1 MRESKQLTRRQ
12 QQILDFVRRSV
23 HVHGYPPT
31 VREIARRVG
40 LASPSTVQYHLD
52 ALGRL
57 GYLQRVPGHPRALQ
71 VAHSPASST
80 PVASVEPP
88 GAPASV
94 LRPQRVASI
103 ELPVGASD
111 EGEQASVPLVGRIA
125 AGAPITAEQHVE
137 DVVTLPARFTGR
149 GQLFMLEVHGDS
161 MVDAAICDGD
171 FVVVRAQ
178 PEAEDGEI
186 VAAMLEGEATVK
198 VLSREDGHVRLLPRN
213 PAYAPIPADDAVILG
228 KVVTVI
234 RSL

>member
-1 MRESKQLTRRQ
+1 MRASKQLTPRQ
-12 QQILDFVRRSV
+12 QQILDVVRQSV
-23 HVHGYPPT
+23 RTQGYPPT
-31 VREIARRVG
+31 VREIAQRVG
-40 LASPSTVQYHLD
+40 LASPSTVQHHLD

-57 GYLQRVPGHPRALQ
+57 GYLQRVPGQPRALH
-71 VAHSPASST
+71 VATAARRPAL
-80 PVASVEPP
+80 AAAQQP
-88 GAPASV
+88 GQAGA
-94 LRPQRVASI
+94 RVATV
-103 ELPVGASD
+103 ELPVGAVD
-111 EGEQASVPLVGRIA
+111 DGRQTSVPLVGRIA

-178 PEAEDGEI
+178 PTAEDSEV

-198 VLSREDGHVRLLPRN
+198 VLSHSDGHVWLLPRN
-213 PAYAPIPADDAVILG
+213 AEYAPIPADDAVILG